1 MSPSRITLITV
12 LLAAAAAS
20 GYLSARLTGGV
31 PQSSG
36 MEMDE
41 QPDGGDRGPG
51 GGKPQAREIL
61 YWKAP
66 MDPSYR
72 RDEPGKSPMG
82 MDLVPVYADEAGAAE
97 GDEPALRINPAVVN
111 NIGVRTA
118 TAAREDLSERIE
130 TVGYVTA
137 NEDQESV
144 VTVRSEGW
152 VERLTVASMG
162 ARVQRGD
169 LLFQLYS
176 PKLVSAQSE
185 YLQARRL
192 GRPALTGAATERLRS
207 LGMTQAQIESLAS
220 SGATRRSIPV
230 YAPQNGVVTEMN
242 VREGAQLMPGQ
253 TAMRLADL
261 STVWVI
267 ADVFE
272 SAAGTVAEGQDATMT
287 LASFPSERWSGE
299 VDYVYPTADADAR
312 TVRVRLRFSNSDGRL
327 KPNMYA
333 NIRLE
338 SGDTPAGAGVTI
350 PQAALIRGADGDR
363 VILALGAGRFRP
375 AQVTAGASAGDRV
388 EILSGLAEGERVV
401 VSGQFLIDSE
411 ASLDA
416 ALMRLDTPGF
426 EEPGEKSGLPR
437 EMSMDKM
444 NMDQPD
450 SGGMGMD
457 VSAAAEGV
465 GVLNAVDAQARTVNL
480 SHEPIP
486 AIGWPA
492 MRMDFEV
499 APDVVLGD
507 IETGDQVEFS
517 LQETGESY
525 TVTAIAPAVAGEA
538 EQ

>member
-1 MSPSRITLITV
+1 MSPSRIALISS
-12 LLAAAAAS
+12 LLTAAAAS
-20 GYLSARLTGGV
+20 GYFAARLTGA
-31 PQSSG
+31 PQPSG
-36 MEMDE
+36 MGMGE
-41 QPDGGDRGPG
+41 QSDGGDSGPG
-51 GGKPQAREIL
+51 EGTQDREIL

-66 MDPSYR
+66 MDPSYQ

-82 MDLVPVYADEAGAAE
+82 MDLVPVYAKAGAADDE
-97 GDEPALRINPAVVN
+97 EPALRINPAVVN

-118 TAAREDLSERIE
+118 AAARADLSERIE

-137 NEDQESV
+137 DEEQESV

-152 VERLTVASMG
+152 VERLAVESMG

-169 LLFQLYS
+169 LLFQFYS
-176 PKLVSAQSE
+176 PMLFSAQSE

-192 GRPALTGAATERLRS
+192 GRPALTEAATERLRS
-207 LGMTQAQIESLAS
+207 LGMRQSQIEGLAS
-220 SGATRRSIPV
+220 SGVTRRLIPV
-230 YAPQNGVVTEMN
+230 HAPQNGVVTEMN
-242 VREGAQLMPGQ
+242 VREGAQLTPGQ
-253 TAMRLADL
+253 AAMRLADL

-272 SAAGTVAEGQDATMT
+272 SAAGTVAQGQRATMT
-287 LASFPSERWSGE
+287 LASFPGERWSGE

-312 TVRVRLRFSNSDGRL
+312 TVRVRLRFPNSDGRL

-338 SGDTPAGAGVTI
+338 SGDAPIGGGVTI

-363 VILALGAGRFRP
+363 VILALGEGRFRP
-375 AQVTAGASAGDRV
+375 AQVTAGVSAGDRV

-426 EEPGEKSGLPR
+426 EKPGEKSGLPG
-437 EMSMDKM
+437 EMSMEKM
-444 NMDQPD
+444 DMDQPE
-450 SGGMGMD
+450 SGRMGTD
-457 VSAAAEGV
+457 VFAAAEGV
-465 GVLNAVDAQARTVNL
+465 GVVNAIDAQARTVNL

-492 MRMDFEV
+492 MSMDFEV
-499 APDVVLGD
+499 APDVVPGD
-507 IETGDQVEFS
+507 IETGDLVEFS
-517 LQETGESY
+517 LQKTGESY
-525 TVTAIAPAVAGEA
+525 TITAIAPAVAGET